1 MLKVLAEIGK
11 VTKELRA
18 SSFENV
24 ESAKKAVEAK
34 VKSFPERVDKVI
46 EKCRKVSGFLLFFFA
61 AAEKYGISLVFHVP

>member
-1 MLKVLAEIGK
+1 MFDPQDEVQWEKAVLKVVAEIGK

-34 VKSFPERVDKVI
+34 AKSFPKRFDKVI
-46 EKCRKVSGFLLFFFA
+46 EKCRKVSGFLPFFF
-61 AAEKYGISLVFHVP
+61 